1 MGRKN
6 SEYCRY
12 TDDVL
17 DDAAVTTATSTA
29 ATASNSITTTS
40 MSTTQEPELEIVNNP
55 DGTLLGV
62 CEGECDNDDNCAV

>member
-6 SEYCRY
+6 SEYCQY

-29 ATASNSITTTS
+29 ATTLKSITTAG
-40 MSTTQEPELEIVNNP
+40 MSTTQKPELEIVNNP
-55 DGTLLGV
+55 DGILLRG
-62 CEGECDNDDNCAV
+62 CEGECDNDDDCEV